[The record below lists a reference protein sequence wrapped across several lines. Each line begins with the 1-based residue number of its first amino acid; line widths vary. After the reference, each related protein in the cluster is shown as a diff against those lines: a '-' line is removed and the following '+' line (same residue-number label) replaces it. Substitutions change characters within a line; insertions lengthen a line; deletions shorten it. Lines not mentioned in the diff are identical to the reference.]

1 MMKSKVYVETTIVS
15 YLVAGPT
22 KDIIQ
27 AAHSRS
33 PGSGGPAVTDS
44 MSLSRVQ
51 SSPRPAGVMRR
62 RRLAAFGFFGASPG
76 WPVAAAGPSW
86 RRRYFVREHC
96 RKGLKS
102 TRCTLG
108 LRRST
113 GSTTY

>member
-27 AAHSRS
+27 AAHQQITRQWWASRDRFD
-33 PGSGGPAVTDS
+33 VFV
-44 MSLSRVQ
+44 SRPVV
-51 SSPRPAGVMRR
+51 AEARR
-62 RRLAAFGFFGASPG
+62 GDAKAAARAFGFFGASPG